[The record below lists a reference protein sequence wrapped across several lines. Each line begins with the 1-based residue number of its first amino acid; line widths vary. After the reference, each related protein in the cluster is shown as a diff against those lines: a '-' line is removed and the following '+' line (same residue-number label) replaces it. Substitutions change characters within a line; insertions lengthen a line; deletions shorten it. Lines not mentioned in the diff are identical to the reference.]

1 MGTFVGDESL
11 SVSPS
16 AAPKPQKEKA
26 IKRGDK
32 ISGTV
37 SDAHGPLLGATVIE
51 ANEEGRTVG
60 YAITDIN
67 GHFTLKVKNPQ
78 NKIRVTYVG
87 LQTVT
92 LDIRSEKYVIMM
104 KPSLDMEFKAIPA
117 F

>member
-67 GHFTLKVKNPQ
+67 GHFTLKVKNPHQ
-78 NKIRVTYVG
+78 PY
-87 LQTVT
+87 T
-92 LDIRSEKYVIMM
+92 LMPPRQLNSYSRQHKTRPKD
-104 KPSLDMEFKAIPA
+104 
-117 F
+117 